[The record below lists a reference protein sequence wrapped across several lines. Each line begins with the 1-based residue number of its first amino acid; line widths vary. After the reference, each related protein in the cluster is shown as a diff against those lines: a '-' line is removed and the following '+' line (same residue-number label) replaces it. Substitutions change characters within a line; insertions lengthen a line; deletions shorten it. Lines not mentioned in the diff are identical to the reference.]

1 MFHVKHYITIYRDSI
16 IYIYIHIIT
25 YHLDMTYIE
34 YQSYIAYQTYIAYQ
48 LDMKTLAQ
56 ERYFSFSYIERSF
69 PIIYRRKNT
78 YAKTTI

>member
-1 MFHVKHYITIYRDSI
+1 
-16 IYIYIHIIT
+16 
-25 YHLDMTYIE
+25 MTYIE
-34 YQSYIAYQTYIAYQ
+34 YQTYKAYQ

-69 PIIYRRKNT
+69 PIIYRRKST